1 MMTRLSAWRGVTLL
15 ALLFGY
21 VGYYLCRSNWAVAK
35 PLILEAYKDEGL
47 SIERLGDIESA
58 AILCYA
64 IGKAVNGPV
73 ADLLGGRRIFLLGM
87 VLSAIVT
94 LLLGLTGG
102 VAAFLVLSMTNR
114 FVQSMGWGGLLQVVG
129 KWFPPKS
136 HGTVMGILSM
146 SYLLGDAL
154 AKAYLG
160 LFAKETNWDEIFFIS
175 AGSLAVIAVV
185 CAVALK
191 SSPSEVGLPEQPPP
205 PENVHGTDES
215 MKPSLIQ
222 LLVPLLMSST
232 FLLVCL
238 LNGGLTLI
246 RETFRTWTP
255 TYLVQAA
262 DLSARDASLNASLLS
277 VAGAVASLFTGIFTD
292 RLNGRY
298 GLVLVPMLL
307 AATAGM
313 IFLSTL
319 DPKADLR
326 LTIAT
331 LCFMSFFILGPY
343 TLCSGVMA
351 LGLGGKKGGGT
362 AAGLIDTCGYLAGTL
377 AGSGVAR
384 VAGRYG
390 WSAAFE
396 VLAYAA
402 GATALAAML
411 YWANE
416 IRLRRR
422 MP

>member
-1 MMTRLSAWRGVTLL
+1 MMSRLSAWRGVTLL

-35 PLILEAYKDEGL
+35 PLILNDFKDEGL
-47 SIERLGDIESA
+47 TIEKLGDIESA
-58 AILCYA
+58 ALLCYA
-64 IGKAVNGPV
+64 VGKAVNGPV
-73 ADLLGGRRIFLLGM
+73 ADLLGGRRVFLLGM
-87 VLSAIVT
+87 FLSVVVT
-94 LLLGLTGG
+94 LLMGLTGG
-102 VAAFLVLSMTNR
+102 ALAFLLLNMSNR
-114 FVQSMGWGGLLQVVG
+114 FVQSMGWGGLIQVVG
-129 KWFPPKS
+129 NWFPPRS

-160 LFAKETNWDEIFFIS
+160 LFAKQTNWDEIFFIS

-185 CAVALK
+185 CAVALRN
-191 SSPSEVGLPEQPPP
+191 SPTSLGLPEQAPPP
-205 PENVHGTDES
+205 ANVYGEDDS
-215 MKPSLIQ
+215 IKPSLIQ
-222 LLVPLLMSST
+222 LLIPLLTSST
-232 FLLVCL
+232 FLLICL

-255 TYLVQAA
+255 TYLVQAV
-262 DLSARDASLNASLLS
+262 DLSPQDASLNASLLS
-277 VAGAVASLFTGIFTD
+277 VAGAVASLLTGLFTD

-307 AATAGM
+307 AATGGM
-313 IFLSTL
+313 IVLSQL

-326 LTIAT
+326 MTIAV

-343 TLCSGVMA
+343 TLCSGVLA

-396 VLAYAA
+396 VLAYVA
-402 GATALAAML
+402 GLTALAAAL
-411 YWANE
+411 YWGNE
-416 IRLRRR
+416 LRLRRR
-422 MP
+422 SP